1 MKTNILIYH
10 YIYFIYQKNWSHN
23 YFLKF
28 IIFINYH
35 FIKKIKTLKN
45 DEILL
50 FIKKFNKNYDI
61 EKHMCVKSNNYL
73 HDVYSIIYH
82 YGGI

>member
-1 MKTNILIYH
+1 MPLIQNK
-10 YIYFIYQKNWSHN
+10 IYFRVHFSVIQ
-23 YFLKF
+23 
-28 IIFINYH
+28 IIV
-35 FIKKIKTLKN
+35 IKKIKTLKN